1 MPHQISLSA
10 TTGTPPYSVI
20 VCDVT
25 LIYCYTLTGSTSLSA
40 TTTFDIPSPL
50 DVADSII
57 VKVIDSN
64 GCEIFLPYSCPVTP
78 TPTPT
83 ITPTPSSTPTD
94 PCRCIQITNTGTTDG
109 TFYYTQCDGTI
120 TSVLPINSGTT
131 LYYCG
136 SNPIPLTECDIY
148 IGDVCVDNSC
158 VAITPTPTP
167 TISLTPSITPSVTP
181 TISLTPTNTPTPS
194 ITPTISLT
202 PTITPTNTPTIS
214 VTPTITPSVTPT
226 SSPLPSTFAYLF
238 IEPISAAT
246 SIGNYMYNNGAPQFY
261 GFSNTSQP
269 STSSTTFNT
278 EMNLYVNYS
287 GWTSGELPTI
297 ISSNVPQTTGG
308 VDSFG
313 NAKIAYNFETTEV
326 LQNTILDQA
335 WFTWI
340 IPIALTNNQSQLDI
354 DFSLGNPNVF
364 NNVLT
369 ESTIRTNTF
378 TYTGSTIPSVTYR
391 VYTTYPAGDFLIDNQ
406 TTDIYFK
413 GGSVG

>member
-1 MPHQISLSA
+1 MPHQISISA

-50 DVADSII
+50 DVANSII

-64 GCEIFLPYSCPVTP
+64 GCQIFLPYSCPITP

-94 PCRCIQITNTGTTDG
+94 PCRCIQITNTGTTGG

-136 SNPIPLTECDIY
+136 SNPIALTECYAIISDP
-148 IGDVCVDNSC
+148 CVNNSC

-167 TISLTPSITPSVTP
+167 TISLTPSITPSITPTISVTP
-181 TISLTPTNTPTPS
+181 TISLTPS
-194 ITPTISLT
+194 
-202 PTITPTNTPTIS
+202 ITPTNTPTIS
-214 VTPTITPSVTPT
+214 VTPTNTITPTPT
-226 SSPLPSTFAYLF
+226 KTPLPSIYGYLF

-246 SIGNYMYNNGAPQFY
+246 NMGNYMFNGGSTQFF

-287 GWTSGELPTI
+287 GWTNGELPSILTSI
-297 ISSNVPQTTGG
+297 VPQSTGG

-313 NAKIAYNFETTEV
+313 NAKIAYNFQTIEV
-326 LQNTILDQA
+326 PQNTILDQA

-340 IPIALTNNQSQLDI
+340 IPIFLTNNQSQLDI